1 MVFGSSLCIKRK
13 DILGVFSIEKLLNC
27 DVLKDLF
34 ENNVDI
40 MLPFIKINLTY
51 SDDNINVREVTV
63 TIAKGLCIVNGQ
75 KIRCFEH
82 YQDKIQSLFD
92 YAKELQEKDNKIRAI
107 KKIFPEVEFPISFI
121 SLRIMG

>member
-1 MVFGSSLCIKRK
+1 MVGFSMCIKRK

-27 DVLKDLF
+27 DTLKNLF
-34 ENNVDI
+34 ENNVDKL
-40 MLPFIKINLTY
+40 LPIIKINLTY

-63 TIAKGLCIVNGQ
+63 TVIKGLCILNGQ

-92 YAKELQEKDNKIRAI
+92 YAKELQEKDNKISAV
-107 KKIFPEVEFPISFI
+107 KKIFPEIEFPISFI
-121 SLRIMG
+121 SLHIMG